1 MPILNQC
8 ILFPCK
14 CLQKLQHTIKR
25 RCISFLRFNNKHKK
39 LKHLG
44 GEGAAG

>member
-1 MPILNQC
+1 MLILNQS

-14 CLQKLQHTIKR
+14 CLRKIQHSLKR
-25 RCISFLRFNNKHKK
+25 RCITLLRFNNKHKN